1 MKRTEWKLEDQI
13 KTKNDLIHYM
23 DAVLGEYKSSFLPQ
37 NNDDPDKAFEFFILA
52 CKECVNI
59 AKKKLWVD

>member
-1 MKRTEWKLEDQI
+1 MKEWKLEDQI
-13 KTKNDLIHYM
+13 KTKDDLVQYM
-23 DAVLGEYKSSFLPQ
+23 FAVLDEWKASFYTHSF
-37 NNDDPDKAFEFFILA
+37 DTPDKAFEYFVIA

>member
-37 NNDDPDKAFEFFILA
+37 NNDDPAQSKNKFF
-52 CKECVNI
+52 K
-59 AKKKLWVD
+59 